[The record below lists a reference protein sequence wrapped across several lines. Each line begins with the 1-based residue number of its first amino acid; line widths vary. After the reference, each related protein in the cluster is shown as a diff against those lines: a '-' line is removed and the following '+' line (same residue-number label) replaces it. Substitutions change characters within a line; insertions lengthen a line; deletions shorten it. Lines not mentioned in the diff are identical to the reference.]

1 MSSLISEFNINLDE
15 VEVPSGEFAR
25 PKDDIYKWEL
35 GNVSLKEGSKANP
48 NRRWIIFDYLLGEG
62 DGKFSELFELPVDPR
77 NPTDKEVQRLGYYK
91 QRLLSLGVAPEDVNT
106 VGADD
111 LVGSRGTFEL
121 RTKQGKDGNDY
132 QNIVASTFK
141 TDGVDGT
148 AAPKAK
154 DTPATAVSN
163 PFG

>member
-1 MSSLISEFNINLDE
+1 MASLIADFGIDLSE
-15 VEVPSGEFAR
+15 VESPSGEFAR
-25 PKDDIYKWEL
+25 PKDGLYPWEL

-121 RTKQGKDGNDY
+121 RTKEGKDGNEY

-141 TDGVDGT
+141 TNGVDGT
-148 AAPKAK
+148 AQPKAQEK
-154 DTPATAVSN
+154 PATAVSN